1 MYSVSCSVHSPVP
14 HWFESGDEAENITCP
29 QGLCLVPGSVSLS
42 AGVCREQLVHQL
54 KLEEKEH
61 EEKLEREKSKKLAEL
76 EVREG
81 GCKGGREGCEG
92 QWEGCEGG
100 WEGGMLSTYILG
112 APPLARL

>member
-1 MYSVSCSVHSPVP
+1 MRLRTLRAHKV
-14 HWFESGDEAENITCP
+14 F
-29 QGLCLVPGSVSLS
+29 CLVPGSLSLS

-92 QWEGCEGG
+92 G

-112 APPLARL
+112 APPLCKTYDLN